1 MACVLNAFILPAA
14 TNMLQHALFI
24 MHALLMTVHGS
35 KKEKTLT
42 LRCSL
47 QPWAA
52 IMIGFLAGG
61 IYVGASRL
69 VSHVLKIDDPLDAV
83 AVHCGCGV
91 WGLIAA
97 ALFAAPAPTRAAY
110 PNMGDKYGALQTHAM
125 VARIALPSATS
136 EKSNSVLY

>member
-1 MACVLNAFILPAA
+1 MHVLC
-14 TNMLQHALFI
+14 I
-24 MHALLMTVHGS
+24 MHALCIMHPLFMIARGK

-110 PNMGDKYGALQTHAM
+110 PNMGDKYGALRTHAM
-125 VARIALPSATS
+125 VARIALPSAKS
-136 EKSNSVLY
+136 EEWNSVLH